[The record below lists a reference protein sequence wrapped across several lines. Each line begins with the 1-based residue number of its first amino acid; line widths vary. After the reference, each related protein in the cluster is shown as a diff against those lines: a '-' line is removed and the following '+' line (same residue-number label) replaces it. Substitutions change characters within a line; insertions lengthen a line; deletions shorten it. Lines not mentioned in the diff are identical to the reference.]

1 MLTVHVP
8 RLPYFLTIA
17 YLAADILVELAEMTG
32 CVGIEWSVCGLTEL
46 RTLSK
51 FLLKSLAGTCQIG

>member
-32 CVGIEWSVCGLTEL
+32 CVGIEDIRGKGNGL
-46 RTLSK
+46 
-51 FLLKSLAGTCQIG
+51 FVA